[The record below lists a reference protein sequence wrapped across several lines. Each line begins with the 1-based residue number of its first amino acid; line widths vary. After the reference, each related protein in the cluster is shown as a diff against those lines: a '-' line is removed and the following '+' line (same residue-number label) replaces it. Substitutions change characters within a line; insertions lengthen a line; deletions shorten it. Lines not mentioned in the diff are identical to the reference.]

1 MVKLICSDCNGVL
14 DHVNHDYSQ
23 TGYYNTKESGFELYS
38 KINKI
43 IFESRYLNK
52 SWMVNEL
59 SFEEMNLILSN
70 KLNVEKEY
78 LDKVL
83 IQSIKEIKWNWDLIN
98 LYQKYRQQGIKVIIT
113 TDNMDIFSKIAIPYN
128 NFDEYF
134 DKIFNSA
141 DIKLL
146 KIENDYQF
154 FNDISNEYGLN
165 TSEILIIDDNKKT
178 IKETEKIGYKTF
190 LYNSKTCNN
199 FENWFENNRI

>member
-43 IFESRYLNK
+43 IFESKYLNK

-78 LDKVL
+78 LDKIL

-98 LYQKYRQQGIKVIIT
+98 LYQKYRKQGIKVIIT

-128 NFDEYF
+128 NFDKYF

-146 KIENDYQF
+146 KIENNYQF
-154 FNDISNEYGLN
+154 LNDISNEYGLN
-165 TSEILIIDDNKKT
+165 TNEILIIDDNK
-178 IKETEKIGYKTF
+178 ESPPQSSGVLKIHF
-190 LYNSKTCNN
+190 
-199 FENWFENNRI
+199 